1 MSTNEQLHA
10 REART
15 LALELSCRFAARE
28 VEHDRSGAFA
38 ADNVNDLRESGM
50 LALTVPRDRGGLGAD
65 LQETTEV
72 LRTLAHGSPSTA
84 LMLGMHTSI
93 LANYLID
100 PALLPESERSFFL
113 AQRAWA
119 SEQASDGKI
128 FAVANSEP
136 GSGGDVHNSKAF
148 VDDAETH
155 LSGLKSFASFGANA
169 DFFMAA
175 ARNGAGAV
183 EYYLVRNDPK
193 HVTIEKE
200 WDALGMRSSESVVLR
215 FNEAPVVG
223 VFAYRGM
230 LDGANLRHWSTLSFT
245 AIFLGIGESL
255 FQEVR
260 PKASEMLAK
269 VEITD
274 FHLQL
279 QACRGFLADTVRR
292 EAEGVDKKY
301 RNLVRDCKT
310 FVTRSLAKKGLD
322 VYIAQ
327 SGSAYSFSSPVSRK
341 FRDLLAGPALR
352 PPAAIAF
359 EEIWNGL

>member
-1 MSTNEQLHA
+1 
-10 REART
+10 
-15 LALELSCRFAARE
+15 
-28 VEHDRSGAFA
+28 
-38 ADNVNDLRESGM
+38 M
-50 LALTVPRDRGGLGAD
+50 LGLTVPRERGGLGAD
-65 LQETTEV
+65 LRETTEV
-72 LRTLAHGSPSTA
+72 LRILAQGSPSTA

-100 PALLPESERSFFL
+100 TALVPESERSFFL
-113 AQRAWA
+113 DQRAWA
-119 SEQASDGKI
+119 SEQASKGNI

-148 VDDAETH
+148 VDERDDSEQH

-175 ARNGAGAV
+175 ARNTAGAV

-193 HVTIEKE
+193 HLAIEKE

-245 AIFLGIGESL
+245 AIFIGIGESL
-255 FQEVR
+255 LEEVR
-260 PKASEMLAK
+260 PRASEMLTK

-292 EAEGVDKKY
+292 EAEGVDKAY

-310 FVTRSLAKKGLD
+310 FVTRSLAKKALD

-352 PPAAIAF
+352 PPSAIAF
-359 EEIWNGL
+359 EEIWQNLEENEE